1 MSQKVKLQKIKIIL
15 FFFKFFVI
23 LDGMKIK
30 ISVILY
36 LSISAALF
44 SKEMT
49 THTFKT
55 HNFRIQLP
63 SYWEI
68 IKDFEQSK
76 GRPLVLAA
84 SKEENISLEIFT
96 PKKHNLNLKLG
107 FLQTL
112 KNHHLW
118 AENYTDIEQVAE
130 FTSFNLKGY
139 WARTMGYKHKKK
151 IHGYLVYATDG
162 IHLLVIHTYT
172 NANLFPKNFLIMKNI
187 FQGFALN
194 RNYRSECCNECVS
207 AALDRSNSSNASCS
221 DFTETEECFTFFQNE
236 PHSILNCK

>member
-30 ISVILY
+30 ILVILY
-36 LSISAALF
+36 LSISSALF
-44 SKEMT
+44 TKEMT

-63 SYWEI
+63 SYWDVE
-68 IKDFEQSK
+68 KNYDHSK
-76 GRPLVLAA
+76 GKPLVFGA
-84 SKEENISLEIFT
+84 SKEDNIFLEIFI
-96 PKKHNLNLKLG
+96 PRKYESNLKFG

-112 KNHHLW
+112 KNHQLW

-130 FTSFNLKGY
+130 FPSFNLKGY

-162 IHLLVIHTYT
+162 INLLVIHTYT
-172 NANLFPKNFLIMKNI
+172 SANLFPKNFLIMKNI

-194 RNYRSECCNECVS
+194 RNYRSECCNECT
-207 AALDRSNSSNASCS
+207 AASQDRINSSNASCS
-221 DFTETEECFTFFQNE
+221 DFTETEECFTYFQNE
-236 PHSILNCK
+236 PYTISQCR